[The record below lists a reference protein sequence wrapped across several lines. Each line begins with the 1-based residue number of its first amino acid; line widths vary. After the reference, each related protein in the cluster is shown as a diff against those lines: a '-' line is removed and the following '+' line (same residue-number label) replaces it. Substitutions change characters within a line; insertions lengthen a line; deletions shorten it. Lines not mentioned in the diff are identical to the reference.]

1 MINIIISL
9 LLNPGWWCTWAQ
21 WWRGRWS
28 APRGSVPQSLSQGLR
43 IYFWCQCVGMCL
55 CMFIMKVGNFLHV
68 SHKKWALCI
77 CLSVCDTL
85 TVCCHLLYLSLIQ
98 ISYSAQSRWL
108 TNPKSWIKIN
118 SAVCPP
124 ETYHPKLHPP
134 ISNNIQSQLRA
145 KGANQDVENTPKRTR
160 STMMVI
166 IMRNLRIVM
175 TVTIFHCNVTT
186 LRVLLFKRRLQET
199 STS

>member
-1 MINIIISL
+1 MMMMVWPWRALWWIEVHRTIDFFTIANDVINISRDQYNHISP
-9 LLNPGWWCTWAQ
+9 NPGWWCTWAR

-98 ISYSAQSRWL
+98 ISYSAQSTL
-108 TNPKSWIKIN
+108 TD
-118 SAVCPP
+118 
-124 ETYHPKLHPP
+124 
-134 ISNNIQSQLRA
+134 QSQELD
-145 KGANQDVENTPKRTR
+145 KDKLCSVP
-160 STMMVI
+160 SW
-166 IMRNLRIVM
+166 
-175 TVTIFHCNVTT
+175 NVSSKTAPSH
-186 LRVLLFKRRLQET
+186 KQQYPIPAEGQRRE
-199 STS
+199 SRRWEHP